1 MLWEFRHEPGEPT
14 RWRWMCVAQGTRET
28 LRMSQMPFKTKEE
41 CIRDAAKHGYTG
53 AGLESGAAPGA
64 A

>member
-1 MLWEFRHEPGEPT
+1 
-14 RWRWMCVAQGTRET
+14 
-28 LRMSQMPFKTKEE
+28 MPFKTKEE